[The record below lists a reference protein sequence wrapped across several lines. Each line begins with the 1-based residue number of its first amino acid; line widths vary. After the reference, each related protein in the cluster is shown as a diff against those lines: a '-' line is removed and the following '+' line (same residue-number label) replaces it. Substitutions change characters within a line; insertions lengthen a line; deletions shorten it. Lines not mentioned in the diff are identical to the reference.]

1 MDKVKSCVVIAS
13 GKNAALE
20 LVSGAAALAE
30 SVSLVCLGEV
40 VSAEGVEAVY
50 SVDTSV
56 SAINFVPAIVKL
68 VADKQAQLVL
78 CDQSKNGRLAAAMV
92 AAANKTSVQVDA
104 NSVEV
109 VDGAVVTKRVAYG
122 GLAVK
127 TEKSGAVA
135 VIVVSA
141 ATFPAA
147 AETAADAATL
157 ESAAVVETVDKKAK
171 EQQRTNLAAAKKVVG
186 VGRGVGSAENLELV
200 EQFAAVLGAEVG
212 CTRPVAEEDKLM
224 PSNRYIGVS
233 GVVVKPELYIALG
246 LSGQVQ
252 HTAGMDQ
259 SGVVIAINKDEKAP
273 IFKECDFGVV
283 GNMMEIMP
291 KVIEALK

>member
-1 MDKVKSCVVIAS
+1 M
-13 GKNAALE
+13 
-20 LVSGAAALAE
+20 AE
-30 SVSLVCLGEV
+30 
-40 VSAEGVEAVY
+40 
-50 SVDTSV
+50 
-56 SAINFVPAIVKL
+56 K
-68 VADKQAQLVL
+68 
-78 CDQSKNGRLAAAMV
+78 
-92 AAANKTSVQVDA
+92 
-104 NSVEV
+104 
-109 VDGAVVTKRVAYG
+109 
-122 GLAVK
+122 
-127 TEKSGAVA
+127 
-135 VIVVSA
+135 
-141 ATFPAA
+141 
-147 AETAADAATL
+147 AADAAAL

>member
-92 AAANKTSVQVDA
+92 AAANKTSVQADA

-135 VIVVSA
+135 VVVVSA

-147 AETAADAATL
+147 AETAADATAL

>member
-20 LVSGAAALAE
+20 LVSGASALAE
-30 SVSLVCLGEV
+30 SVSLVCLGEL
-40 VSAEGVEAVY
+40 VSAEGVDAVY

-56 SAINFVPAIVKL
+56 SAVNFIPAIVKL

-78 CDQSKNGRLAAAMV
+78 CDASRNGRLAAAMV
-92 AAANKTSVQVDA
+92 AAANKTSVQADA
-104 NSVEV
+104 SSVEL

-135 VIVVSA
+135 VVVVA
-141 ATFPAA
+141 ASVFPAA
-147 AETAADAATL
+147 AEAAADAAAL
-157 ESAAVVETVDKKAK
+157 ELASVVETVEKKVK
-171 EQQRTNLAAAKKVVG
+171 EQQRTNLSAAKKVVC
-186 VGRGVGSAENLELV
+186 VGRGIGSAENLEIV
-200 EQFAAVLGAEVG
+200 EKFAAAIGAEVG

-224 PSNRYIGVS
+224 PTNRYIGVS

-252 HTAGMDQ
+252 HTVGMDQ
-259 SGVVIAINKDEKAP
+259 SGVVIAINKDESAL
-273 IFKECDFGVV
+273 IFKESDFGVV
-283 GNMMEIMP
+283 GNMMEIIP
-291 KVIEALK
+291 KLIEALK

>member
-13 GKNAALE
+13 GKSAALE

-40 VSAEGVEAVY
+40 VSAEGVDAVY

-56 SAINFVPAIVKL
+56 SAVNFIPAIVKL

-78 CDQSKNGRLAAAMV
+78 CDTSRNGRLAAAMV
-92 AAANKTSVQVDA
+92 AAANKTAVQADA
-104 NSVEV
+104 SSVEI

-135 VIVVSA
+135 VVVVA
-141 ATFPAA
+141 AAVFHAA
-147 AETAADAATL
+147 AEKAADAAAL
-157 ESAAVVETVDKKAK
+157 ECASVVETVEKKVK
-171 EQQRTNLAAAKKVVG
+171 VQQRTNLAAAKKVVC
-186 VGRGVGSAENLELV
+186 VGRGVGSAENLEV
-200 EQFAAVLGAEVG
+200 IEKFAAAIGAEVG

-224 PSNRYIGVS
+224 PTNRYIGVS

-252 HTAGMDQ
+252 HTVGMDQ
-259 SGVVIAINKDEKAP
+259 SGVVIAINKDDSAL
-273 IFKECDFGVV
+273 IFQESDFGVV
-283 GNMMEIMP
+283 GNMMEIIP

>member
-13 GKNAALE
+13 SKNSALE

-30 SVSLVCLGEV
+30 DVALVCLGEV
-40 VSAEGVEAVY
+40 TSAAGVGSVY
-50 SVDTSV
+50 SVDASV
-56 SAINFVPAIVKL
+56 SALNFVPAIVKL

-78 CDQSKNGRLAAAMV
+78 CDQSKNGRFVAAMV
-92 AAANKTSVQVDA
+92 AGANKTSVQVDA

-122 GLAVK
+122 GLAIK
-127 TEKSGAVA
+127 TEKAADVA
-135 VIVVSA
+135 VVVVSA

-147 AETAADAATL
+147 AEAAAEAVAL
-157 ESAAVVETVDKKAK
+157 ECAAVVETVEKKAK

-186 VGRGVGSAENLELV
+186 VGRGVGSAENLAVV
-200 EQFAAVLGAEVG
+200 EQFAAALGAEVG

-233 GVVVKPELYIALG
+233 GVVVKPDLYIALG

-273 IFKECDFGVV
+273 IFKECDFGLV
-283 GNMMEIMP
+283 GDMMTIMP